1 MLYPHG
7 TKQDGGAEC
16 AEARRV
22 WQAARDVALWDA
34 APAKAKAQAAPPS
47 AGELDHA
54 NAGPLGS
61 RAHPAEKTS
70 VRPPHAARLRGDTVG
85 FRSYGAA
92 RDALVGELLKDAAAH
107 DAGHFDEIGRRSDR
121 MELPR
126 VGPPELTKLRIALS
140 FWDGWIDARNRG
152 WQPDGNIEPA
162 EWPMLARRIASDL
175 AEDREISDARVGAR
189 FDVSNGRS
197 QG

>member
-1 MLYPHG
+1 MLHPRE
-7 TKQDGGAEC
+7 TNQDGAAQY
-16 AEARRV
+16 AEARRT

-34 APAKAKAQAAPPS
+34 ALAEARAQAAPAP
-47 AGELDHA
+47 AGESDRA
-54 NAGPLGS
+54 NAGALAS
-61 RAHPAEKTS
+61 RAHHAEKTT
-70 VRPPHAARLRGDTVG
+70 VRPPHKDERGEMIT

-92 RDALVGELLKDAAAH
+92 RKSLVGELLKDAAAH
-107 DAGHFDEIGRRSDR
+107 DAGCFDEIGRRSKR
-121 MELPR
+121 MHLPR
-126 VGPPELTKLRIALS
+126 VGPPELTKLRVALS

-152 WQPDGNIEPA
+152 WQPDGDIAKA